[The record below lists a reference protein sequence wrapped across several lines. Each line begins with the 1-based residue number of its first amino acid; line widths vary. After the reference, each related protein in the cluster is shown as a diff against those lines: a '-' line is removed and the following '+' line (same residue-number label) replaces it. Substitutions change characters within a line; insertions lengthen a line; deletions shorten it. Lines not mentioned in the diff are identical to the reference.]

1 MPLIDEPTVSADER
15 ELLDGLRRLYDTY
28 ERLNHKIALTHHRQ
42 KFSRDPAD
50 VEQAIRDEQKL
61 LTEINTLM
69 DRLGTIEG
77 HLMRIRK
84 KVRPVLN

>member
-1 MPLIDEPTVSADER
+1 MPSLAEPIVSSDER
-15 ELLDGLRRLYDTY
+15 ELLDGLRRLYDRY

-42 KFSRDPAD
+42 KFSPDPAD
-50 VEQAIRDEQKL
+50 RSRAVEDEHKL
-61 LTEINTLM
+61 LGEINVLM
-69 DRLGTIEG
+69 DRLASIEG